1 MIKAE
6 LINLIE
12 SKQPKLSPTDVQ
24 SAVKDV
30 LTFMG
35 VVDDEQDDV
44 NNKIAIIAEADDQC
58 VITSVNE
65 PFCEISGYSKDEL
78 IGTMFGIENNDKQSS
93 AFYKAVWLAIQRGR
107 IWRGEIC
114 SRHKNGSLYWISTVI
129 VPTVD
134 SETNKIKLIIL
145 SFMR

>member
-12 SKQPKLSPTDVQ
+12 SKQPKLSPADVQ
-24 SAVKDV
+24 AAVDDV

-35 VVDDEQDDV
+35 VVDSEQDD
-44 NNKIAIIAEADDQC
+44 NNEIAIIAEADDQC

-65 PFCEISGYSKDEL
+65 LFCEISGYSKEEL

-114 SRHKNGSLYWISTVI
+114 NRHKNGDLYWISTVI
-129 VPTVD
+129 VPTSD
-134 SETNKIKLIIL
+134 CETNKIKLIIL
-145 SFMR
+145 SFTR